1 MATKVAKVTPS
12 TPEGQVESEVKVEEG
27 KNELLLAH
35 QSMLLEGGL
44 TDRLDD
50 MHAMKATAD
59 PDTLYYH
66 EAMKEPDADK
76 FKEAML
82 KEWVDQEANNNFSI
96 IPISQVP
103 EGKSILPAVWQM
115 RRKRE
120 VSTGKIKKY
129 KARMNLDGS
138 RMKKGIDYEL
148 TYAPV
153 VRWSSIRLAL
163 ILSILN
169 DWHTVQLDYV
179 HAFPQ
184 APVEKEIHMKIPA
197 GIQLVDGN
205 NKDFCL
211 KMHRNIYGQRQA
223 GRVWNKYLHRI
234 LVEELKFEQSKI
246 DECVYYRGGLIY
258 LLYTDDSILAS
269 KDKSEIEVAIQD
281 IERAGLKI
289 TIEGSLKDFLGVN
302 ISAREGGE
310 VHMTQPQLAKQIYEM
325 MGFKENTKPRSI
337 PAPSSKILHR
347 HADSHP
353 HDGSFDYRSAVGKIN
368 YYEKC
373 TRPDISYQAHQ
384 CSRFVTDPRVEHG
397 TAMRW
402 LARYIHGTADKGII
416 YKPDQRRGLE
426 VFVDSDFA
434 GNFDKN
440 DLDNP
445 DTARSRH
452 GYILTYAGL
461 PIVWKSQLQTEI
473 ALSTTEAEYIGL
485 SNSLREAIPVMN
497 LLKEMNEKGIDVN
510 VTKPKVHIKVFEDNA
525 GAIEIAKEK
534 KYRPRTKHL
543 NVKLHHFRYYVDVT
557 REITIHKIDTKS
569 QPADMLTKPLP
580 EPEFVAH
587 RHTVMGW

>member
-1 MATKVAKVTPS
+1 MVTKVAKVTPS

-103 EGKSILPAVWQM
+103 EGKSILPALWQM

-153 VRWSSIRLAL
+153 VRWSSIKLAL

-169 DWHTVQLDYV
+169 KWHTVQLDYV

-184 APVEKEIHMKIPA
+184 APVEKVYMKIPA

-302 ISAREGGE
+302 ISAR
-310 VHMTQPQLAKQIYEM
+310 
-325 MGFKENTKPRSI
+325 
-337 PAPSSKILHR
+337 
-347 HADSHP
+347 
-353 HDGSFDYRSAVGKIN
+353 
-368 YYEKC
+368 
-373 TRPDISYQAHQ
+373 
-384 CSRFVTDPRVEHG
+384 
-397 TAMRW
+397 
-402 LARYIHGTADKGII
+402 
-416 YKPDQRRGLE
+416 
-426 VFVDSDFA
+426 
-434 GNFDKN
+434 
-440 DLDNP
+440 
-445 DTARSRH
+445 
-452 GYILTYAGL
+452 
-461 PIVWKSQLQTEI
+461 
-473 ALSTTEAEYIGL
+473 
-485 SNSLREAIPVMN
+485 
-497 LLKEMNEKGIDVN
+497 
-510 VTKPKVHIKVFEDNA
+510 
-525 GAIEIAKEK
+525 
-534 KYRPRTKHL
+534 
-543 NVKLHHFRYYVDVT
+543 
-557 REITIHKIDTKS
+557 
-569 QPADMLTKPLP
+569 
-580 EPEFVAH
+580 
-587 RHTVMGW
+587 